1 MKMVKGSRGERLSDV
16 VVAVRRQVDV
26 LVVMGLLFV
35 QSFLQKQF
43 NCTAKV
49 LLQQAI
55 MLGGYHCCINR
66 LREVVVHDLFPGRL
80 ILVLEDIFKLVEG
93 VCPVEV
99 NFLGPLVEIGDGF
112 VNGNFNAESTAVD
125 VDLCFQFIEA
135 RVLVLHL
142 VHLLWEGFLVEGLF
156 EKSQRWFL
164 VD

>member
-1 MKMVKGSRGERLSDV
+1 
-16 VVAVRRQVDV
+16 
-26 LVVMGLLFV
+26 
-35 QSFLQKQF
+35 
-43 NCTAKV
+43 
-49 LLQQAI
+49 
-55 MLGGYHCCINR
+55 MLGGYHRCIDR
-66 LREVVVHDLFPGRL
+66 LWEVVVHDLFPGRL
-80 ILVLEDIFKLVEG
+80 ILALEDIFKLVEG

-112 VNGNFNAESTAVD
+112 VNGNVNAESTAVD